1 MSEYILGELGA
12 RTVFATLYHELTQLA
27 AKYTGARN
35 LNVAVREWQDELIFL
50 HKIVEGGA
58 DRSYGIHV
66 AKLAGIPAGV
76 VQRGKEIL
84 AKLEADSPVL
94 ASGTGHQ
101 ARAAETDKT
110 APTLKRPKVQLSLFT
125 VGENAVIKALRA
137 IDTSRLTPE
146 QALAELLKLRDLA
159 RE

>member
-1 MSEYILGELGA
+1 M
-12 RTVFATLYHELTQLA
+12 FATHYNELTQQA
-27 AKYTGARN
+27 AKYTGAKN

-84 AKLEADSPVL
+84 AKLEADSPTL
-94 ASGTGHQ
+94 GSTGLP
-101 ARAAETDKT
+101 ARDERTDKST
-110 APTLKRPKVQLSLFT
+110 PTLKRPKVQLSLFT
-125 VGENAVIKALRA
+125 VGENSVIKALRA

-146 QALAELLKLRDLA
+146 QALAELLRLRDLA